1 MNIKLPP
8 YLKGKKA
15 SDAFME
21 YVEPF
26 LEYLLLDRV
35 EHGIN
40 ETPSIEEF
48 EHILRIPWCIWNA
61 IVAEKD
67 PNNTIDCLAWMC
79 NLTAHLPESTKR
91 LYNFMIQRKRNNFS
105 QYQYYLKE
113 YYFYYDQN
121 NEPRFRIESCEPST
135 EKNSNVT
142 SIFKYYK

>member
-35 EHGIN
+35 EHCII
-40 ETPSIEEF
+40 ETPSIAEF
-48 EHILRIPWCIWNA
+48 ERVLRVPWGIWNA

-67 PNNTIDCLAWMC
+67 PNNSIDCIAWMGR
-79 NLTAHLPESTKR
+79 LTSHLPESTKK
-91 LYNFMIQRKRNNFS
+91 LFNFMIKRKRNNFS
-105 QYQYYLKE
+105 QYQYYLTK

-121 NEPRFRIESCEPST
+121 NELRFRIESCEPST
-135 EKNSNVT
+135 VKNFNVT